1 MVTVRV
7 WKYNVLIMSRDLPRP
22 CDWMICDFLSSN
34 PLATSHHLV
43 MFGSMSFVDLLI
55 LRYWDILLFNCQVTS
70 HDPIIKEPCHYL
82 CGSPLS
88 YTTTLSSLV
97 VLFLSKAD
105 ILVIFCHVTTCETV
119 KHFSFLL
126 YFFSLGVQCSL
137 NRLNETNH
145 AAHTKM

>member
-7 WKYNVLIMSRDLPRP
+7 WRYNVLIMSRDLPRP

-70 HDPIIKEPCHYL
+70 HDHIIKEPCHYL

-97 VLFLSKAD
+97 ILFLLKAD
-105 ILVIFCHVTTCETV
+105 ILVIYLPCDYMWNCKT
-119 KHFSFLL
+119 
-126 YFFSLGVQCSL
+126 FFISSLFFQFRCSVF
-137 NRLNETNH
+137 T
-145 AAHTKM
+145 